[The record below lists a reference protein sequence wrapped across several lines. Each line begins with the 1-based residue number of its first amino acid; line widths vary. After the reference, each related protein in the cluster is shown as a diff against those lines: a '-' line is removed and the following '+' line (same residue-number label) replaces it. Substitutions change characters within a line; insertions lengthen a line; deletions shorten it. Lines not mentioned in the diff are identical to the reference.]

1 MAPHEANPGGAR
13 VNTDAFAAYVAKHPE
28 GAVVSA
34 RVVEAKPFG
43 VFCELAPGVIGL
55 LTVAEMKDLPRGR
68 QADEHVSV
76 GDSIEV
82 AIAYINHQE
91 AKIRLSQITNT

>member
-1 MAPHEANPGGAR
+1 MS
-13 VNTDAFAAYVAKHPE
+13 TDAFAAYVAEHPE

-34 RVVEAKPFG
+34 RVVEARPFG

-68 QADEHVSV
+68 QADEHLSV
-76 GDSIEV
+76 GDSIE
-82 AIAYINHQE
+82 ATIAYINHQV
-91 AKIRLSQITNT
+91 AKIRLSQIANT